1 MKIAFDHQ
9 AFTLQK
15 TGGISRYFCR
25 LADRLTRAGNRSV
38 NKVNVGIFAP
48 VYRNQYLRTVPQAIV
63 HGYGV
68 SDYPRK
74 TATLCVNANRFIARH
89 LIKKWQPDIVHETYF
104 SSKKIAPAGC
114 AVVLTIFDM
123 ISELDLVAKG
133 CSKQDL
139 KTTDKYLSVARSD
152 HVICI
157 SESTKQDL
165 IDLFEISASKVS
177 VVHLACDPVEDAEA
191 CTTQASNQRPYLLYV
206 GLRGGYKNFNGL
218 LRAISSSPNI
228 MKEFDLIA
236 FGGNPFNTEEQHLIK
251 ALGFGVGQIKQIG
264 GEDAVLNRLYKKAAA
279 LVYPSIY
286 EGFGLPPLEAMSHQ
300 CPVISSD
307 TSSMPEIIAQAGQ
320 YFDPHSLDS
329 MTAAI
334 EAVVLSSS
342 RRQELILLGMA
353 RQKQF
358 TWERCAQETLSVYRT
373 VAPMVQ

>member
-1 MKIAFDHQ
+1 
-9 AFTLQK
+9 
-15 TGGISRYFCR
+15 
-25 LADRLTRAGNRSV
+25 
-38 NKVNVGIFAP
+38 
-48 VYRNQYLRTVPQAIV
+48 
-63 HGYGV
+63 
-68 SDYPRK
+68 
-74 TATLCVNANRFIARH
+74 
-89 LIKKWQPDIVHETYF
+89 
-104 SSKKIAPAGC
+104 
-114 AVVLTIFDM
+114 M

-139 KTTDKYLSVARSD
+139 KKTDKYLSVARAD

-177 VVHLACDPVEDAEA
+177 VVYLACDPVEDAEA
-191 CTTQASNQRPYLLYV
+191 CATEASNQRPYLLYV

-236 FGGNPFNTEEQHLIK
+236 FGGSPFNTEEQHLIK
-251 ALGFGVGQIKQIG
+251 TLGFGRGQVKQIG

-286 EGFGLPPLEAMSHQ
+286 EGFGLPPLEAMSYQ

-320 YFDPHSLDS
+320 YFDPHTLGS
-329 MTAAI
+329 MAAAI
-334 EAVVLSSS
+334 EAVVFSSS
-342 RRQELILLGMA
+342 RTQELILLGMA

-373 VAPMVQ
+373 VAPTVQ